1 MDDAIIIDAAN
12 HIAVKQTVPQT
23 TMNYDMG
30 IGYALLV

>member
-1 MDDAIIIDAAN
+1 MIIDAAN